1 MQTDHPPIRWGIV
14 GTGGI
19 ATTLAEDISLVA
31 DAEVAAVASRDQM
44 RADAFASRHQIPQ
57 AFGSYADLV
66 DAEVDVVY
74 IATPHSD
81 HDETAAM
88 FLRAGVPLLVEKPLT
103 PTLERTERLLALAEQ
118 TQTFCMEAVWM
129 RCNPLIR
136 QAVALVAEGTL
147 GELRHASASFGFRFE
162 VDDDHRLL
170 NPELAGG
177 AILDLGCYPAHFIE
191 GFLGGPAAVFAR
203 GTLAP
208 TGVDATSS
216 AQFVW
221 PDPRITATA
230 FISLEA
236 SVTPRAEL
244 VGERGRLFFDNFVRP
259 ESMTLITHS
268 DPEPQVFRTYLP
280 GHGYTFEIDEVGRC
294 VRAGLGGSP
303 LVDAGSTRRV
313 AGMLDAWRSAL
324 NAATGLTE
332 IGVM

>member
-162 VDDDHRLL
+162 APL
-170 NPELAGG
+170 P
-177 AILDLGCYPAHFIE
+177 CS
-191 GFLGGPAAVFAR
+191 PAAPSRPPA
-203 GTLAP
+203 
-208 TGVDATSS
+208 
-216 AQFVW
+216 W
-221 PDPRITATA
+221 
-230 FISLEA
+230 
-236 SVTPRAEL
+236 TPRRAPSSSGPTRASPPPRSSL
-244 VGERGRLFFDNFVRP
+244 SRP
-259 ESMTLITHS
+259 
-268 DPEPQVFRTYLP
+268 R
-280 GHGYTFEIDEVGRC
+280 
-294 VRAGLGGSP
+294 
-303 LVDAGSTRRV
+303 
-313 AGMLDAWRSAL
+313 
-324 NAATGLTE
+324 
-332 IGVM
+332 